1 MVQRDDIDAI
11 SIITPNDLHAE
22 ISIAALETG
31 KHVLCEKP
39 MAMDYAQ
46 AQKMARAA
54 EQAGVQ
60 TGINFSYR
68 GFPAARYCQQI
79 ISEGRLGRILHVNAH
94 YLSGAAVGNYIPLV
108 WRLQKDRAGTFAL
121 GDIGSHLI
129 DQVEWIS
136 GETITSL
143 VADQRT
149 LFDQRRAPDGSATV
163 PSEIDDAT
171 ALMTRFAGGGM
182 GCLVASH
189 CATARKYEVRL
200 EICGDQG
207 ALIYDLKNQENI
219 LLSTGTS
226 LSDNPLVTTPVPER
240 FKLDEPQVWRR
251 NVKNFVDAIAHGGE
265 MDPNFSDGLRN
276 QEIQEAVV
284 ISARERRWLDLPLD
298 RS

>member
-1 MVQRDDIDAI
+1 VQRDDIDAL

-22 ISIAALETG
+22 ISIAALEAG

-39 MAMDYAQ
+39 MAMNYAQ
-46 AQKMARAA
+46 AQEMARAA

-68 GFPAARYCQQI
+68 GFPAARYCREI
-79 ISEGRLGRILHVNAH
+79 VSEGRLGRILHVNAH
-94 YLSGAAVGNYIPLV
+94 YLSGAAVGSHIPLV

-121 GDIGSHLI
+121 GDVGSHLI

-136 GETITSL
+136 GETIRSL

-149 LFDQRRAPDGSATV
+149 FFDQRSASDGSGTV
-163 PSEIDDAT
+163 PSEVDDAT
-171 ALMTRFAGGGM
+171 AMIARFAGGGM

-189 CATARKYEVRL
+189 SATARKYEVRL
-200 EICGDQG
+200 EISGEKG
-207 ALIYDLKNQENI
+207 ALIYDLQDQENI

-226 LSDNPLVTTPVPER
+226 LQDNPLVTTPVPER
-240 FKLDEPQVWRR
+240 FELDEPQVWRR
-251 NVKNFVDAIAHGGE
+251 NVKNFVDAIANGGE
-265 MDPNFSDGLRN
+265 VDPNFSDGLRN
-276 QEIQEAVV
+276 QEIQEAAV
-284 ISARERRWLDLPLD
+284 ISARERRWVDLPLD